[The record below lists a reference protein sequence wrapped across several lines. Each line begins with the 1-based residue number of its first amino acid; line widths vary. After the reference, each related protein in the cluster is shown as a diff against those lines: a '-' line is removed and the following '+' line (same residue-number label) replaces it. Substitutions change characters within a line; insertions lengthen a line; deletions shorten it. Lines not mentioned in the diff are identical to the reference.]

1 MRKGE
6 KASPAR
12 IGARMP
18 TMAQLQFQFF
28 GTFKKAD
35 GWYIAHCPPL
45 DVTTQGKTLAEAKR
59 NLIEASE
66 LFIISCL
73 ERGTLDLA
81 LRELGFV
88 GPIKGRI
95 PAMPANAFSFPVPIP
110 LRFQRRS
117 AAAECLAGLHF
128 HGIGWY
134 VFLNNWATRWQDKK
148 A

>member
-1 MRKGE
+1 MESNLPLNGTDSRSYRLCAKG
-6 KASPAR
+6 KKP
-12 IGARMP
+12 
-18 TMAQLQFQFF
+18 LQ
-28 GTFKKAD
+28 KAD

-117 AAAECLAGLHF
+117 AAAECLA
-128 HGIGWY
+128 
-134 VFLNNWATRWQDKK
+134 
-148 A
+148 

>member
-1 MRKGE
+1 PKSEYPRQLATVVHGIQFAAQRDRFKELPFMRKGE

-95 PAMPANAFSFPVPIP
+95 PAMPANAFSFLVPI
-110 LRFQRRS
+110 
-117 AAAECLAGLHF
+117 
-128 HGIGWY
+128 
-134 VFLNNWATRWQDKK
+134 
-148 A
+148 